1 MADALRF
8 EGIEKSFAGV
18 PVLRGVSFALRTG
31 RTLGLVGENGAG
43 KSTLMNILGGNLA
56 PDAGRMFL
64 DGRLHAPRHPQDAAR
79 AGVAF
84 IHQELNL
91 FTNLSIAE
99 NLFVNAFPCVAGL
112 PLIRRAAVSKR
123 TSALLAE
130 VGLAAAPDTP
140 IDQLSAGE
148 RQLVEIARALSIEAR
163 LIILDE
169 PTTSLSVREVE
180 GLFALMTR
188 LRARGIAMIY
198 ISHILEHILRLCD
211 DLLVLRDGAV
221 VGGGAVANFTTARLV
236 SLMVGRELA
245 QLYPERRGVPS
256 QDPILEVRRVSEP
269 GIVRNI
275 SFTLHRGEVLG
286 ISGLMGAGRSELA
299 RIVFGLDPHTGGE
312 VLLAGAQLGRASPH
326 RRIARGLAFLT
337 EDRRHE
343 GLCLDASIADNLALV
358 SLRDYART
366 PLRLLDRRRWREAV
380 ATIREAVRLSPQAI
394 DAQPV
399 STLSGGN
406 QQKVVLA
413 KWLLARPVVLILDE
427 PTRGVDV
434 GAKFELH
441 RIILDLADGGAGV
454 LIISSEVEELIGI
467 CDRIL
472 VMSEGALRGEF
483 LRGEFDR
490 ERLLQAALPR
500 DATATSAADSAIS
513 AQESSGARPKS
524 FVANLMLRHA
534 PLLLFACV
542 VAAFGVLA
550 PKFFTA
556 ANALNV
562 VVQAAPVGLVSV
574 GMTFVLLTAGVDLS
588 VGAIMFIGAAVA
600 AKLVLSG
607 QLPALALA
615 AMLGSGVVL
624 GGINALFIT
633 RARLAPF
640 IVTLA
645 LLFIG
650 RGFAL
655 WLTQTRAMNL
665 PDWFL
670 HLGTSRILGIS
681 VPLLVFAFVV
691 TLSHVVLT
699 RTPFGRQLYA
709 VGDHPE
715 SARKAGLH
723 VRRLVAAVYVISG
736 FCAALGGILALAQ
749 LGAVSP
755 KFGESY
761 EFKAIAAAVLGG
773 TSLFGGRGAVWPGTV
788 VGVLLI
794 QMIESGLV
802 MLNANPYTYP
812 LITAAVIFLI
822 TLLDSTRQ
830 AHLERSQRR
839 PDARFSASSK
849 SDRVTPR

>member
-18 PVLRGVSFALRTG
+18 PILRGVSFALGTG

-56 PDAGRMFL
+56 PDGGRIFL

-99 NLFVNAFPCVAGL
+99 NLFLTAFSCVAGL
-112 PLIRRAAVSKR
+112 PLIRRAAVRKR

-130 VGLAAAPDTP
+130 VGLVAAPDTP
-140 IDQLSAGE
+140 IDRLSAGE
-148 RQLVEIARALSIEAR
+148 RQLVEIARALSIDAR

-169 PTTSLSVREVE
+169 PTTSLSVRETE
-180 GLFALMTR
+180 ALFALMGR
-188 LRARGIAMIY
+188 LRARGITTIY

-211 DLLVLRDGAV
+211 DLIVLRDGAV
-221 VGGGAVANFTTARLV
+221 VGGGAVADFTTARLV
-236 SLMVGRELA
+236 SLMVGREMA
-245 QLYPERRGVPS
+245 QLYPERTGTPS
-256 QDPILEVRRVSEP
+256 TDPILEVRGVSQP
-269 GIVRNI
+269 GTVRDI
-275 SFTLHRGEVLG
+275 SLTLHRGEVLG

-299 RIVFGLDPHTGGE
+299 RILFGLNRYTGGE
-312 VLLAGAQLGRASPH
+312 VLLAGAQLGRDAPH

-366 PLRLLDRRRWREAV
+366 PLRLLDRRRWGEAV
-380 ATIREAVRLSPQAI
+380 ATIREAVRLSPQASN
-394 DAQPV
+394 AQPV

-413 KWLLARPVVLILDE
+413 KWLLARPAVLILDE

-441 RIILDLADGGAGV
+441 RIILDLADRGAAV
-454 LIISSEVEELIGI
+454 LVISSEVEELISI
-467 CDRIL
+467 CDRIV
-472 VMSEGALRGEF
+472 VMRDGELRGEF
-483 LRGEFDR
+483 LRTEFDR
-490 ERLLQAALPR
+490 EKLLEAALPR
-500 DATATSAADSAIS
+500 DATEGGSLTASKFARDSSAARRR
-513 AQESSGARPKS
+513 SSPI
-524 FVANLMLRHA
+524 NLLLRHG
-534 PLLLFACV
+534 PLLFFAAVIV
-542 VAAFGVLA
+542 VFGVLA

-562 VVQAAPVGLVSV
+562 AVQAAPVGLVAV

-588 VGAIMFIGAAVA
+588 VGAIMFVGAAVA
-600 AKLVLSG
+600 AKLVLGG
-607 QLPALALA
+607 QPPALALA

-640 IVTLA
+640 IITLA

-670 HLGTSRILGIS
+670 HLGTLRVLR
-681 VPLLVFAFVV
+681 VPMPLLVFAFVV
-691 TLSHVVLT
+691 TIAHLALS

-709 VGDHPE
+709 VGNHPE

-723 VRRLVAAVYVISG
+723 VRRLVSAVYVISG
-736 FCAALGGILALAQ
+736 ICAALGGIVALVQ

-755 KFGESY
+755 KFGENY

-788 VGVLLI
+788 LGVLLI

-812 LITAAVIFLI
+812 LGTAGVIFLAVLI
-822 TLLDSTRQ
+822 DSARQ
-830 AHLERSQRR
+830 IQDERLRHQN
-839 PDARFSASSK
+839 ARH
-849 SDRVTPR
+849 